1 MAQAPDLDT
10 LKRDAARGIA
20 AAQYNLGVWHL
31 QQHGDDADYEAA
43 RRTLEASADQGFAPA
58 MSALGYML
66 LRGQGVGYDP
76 SAAGDL
82 FLRAAEAGFAEAR
95 YRLGEMYGAGYGRQQ
110 DPAAARDCF
119 RQAAEAGH
127 PGAMCQFGYG
137 LSHGIGGDPDPVRA
151 TAWYGRAAKAGDPRA
166 LCAIGWR
173 HEQGHTL
180 SADPIRALASYMAAA
195 AAGYPGG
202 AMAANRLAP
211 QLDDA
216 DIASA
221 QAMSRQPVPPETP
234 RECLI
239 NPAEAAP
246 RVLAWQPRCF
256 LFPDIL
262 SQEECFHLIAM
273 ARPFLRT
280 ARVLDRQT
288 GERVVDDARRASS
301 ARMLDPLRDM
311 VVWNIEQRLARY
323 AMLPPEN
330 AEPITILHY
339 APGDEYRPHRDYYD
353 PRAPGS
359 RVGLDQGGQ
368 RVATF
373 LVYLNEVEAGGETC
387 FPEVGLTV
395 PPATGCGLLFFNC
408 DPEGEPDVRT
418 LHAGAPVERG
428 EKWLLSR
435 WIRAGTYPV
444 TAG

>member
-1 MAQAPDLDT
+1 MAQAPDLET
-10 LKRDAARGIA
+10 LKRDAGRGIA
-20 AAQYNLGVWHL
+20 AAQYNLGVWYL
-31 QQHGDDADYEAA
+31 QQHGADADHEAA
-43 RRTLEASADQGFAPA
+43 RRTLEAAAEQGFAPA

-66 LRGQGVGYDP
+66 LRGQGIGYDP

-82 FLRAAEAGFAEAR
+82 FLRAAEAGFPEAR

-110 DPAAARDCF
+110 DPGAASDCF
-119 RQAAEAGH
+119 RQAADAGH
-127 PGAMCQFGYG
+127 PVAMCQYAYC
-137 LSHGIGGDPDPVRA
+137 LSQGMGGDPDPLQA
-151 TAWYGRAAKAGDPRA
+151 TVWYGRAAAAGEPRA

-173 HEQGHTL
+173 HEHGHTL

-202 AMAANRLAP
+202 SMAANRLAP
-211 QLDDA
+211 HLDDEH
-216 DIASA
+216 IAHA
-221 QAMSRQPVPPETP
+221 QAMSKQPIRPDAPHES
-234 RECLI
+234 LI
-239 NPAEAAP
+239 KSGPAAP
-246 RVLAWQPRCF
+246 RVAAWQPRCF
-256 LFPDIL
+256 LFPDLL

-273 ARPFLRT
+273 ARPFLRP

-288 GERVVDDARRASS
+288 GERVVDQARRASS
-301 ARMLDPLRDM
+301 ARMLDPLRDL

-339 APGDEYRPHRDYYD
+339 GPGDEYRPHRDYYD

-373 LVYLNEVEAGGETC
+373 LVYLNDVEAGGETC
-387 FPEVGLTV
+387 FPEVDLTI

-408 DPEGEPDVRT
+408 DPDGAPDAST

-435 WIRAGTYPV
+435 WIRAGAYPV